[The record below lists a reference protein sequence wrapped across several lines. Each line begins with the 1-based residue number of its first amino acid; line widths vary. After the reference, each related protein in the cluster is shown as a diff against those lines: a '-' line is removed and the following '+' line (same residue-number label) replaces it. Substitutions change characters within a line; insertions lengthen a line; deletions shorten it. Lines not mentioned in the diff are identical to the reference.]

1 TPNLRILKFYRS
13 MNEENKCKVSYF
25 QVPGFTEVRY
35 LHWHRYPLKS
45 LPSNIHPEKLVLLKM
60 PHSNIEQVFDSV
72 QHYLKLN
79 QIITAAFNFF
89 SKTPT
94 PSLTQHLNK
103 LAILNL
109 SGRKNLQSLPARIHL
124 GLLKELNLSGCSKL
138 KRLPEISSGNI
149 ETMRL
154 DGTAPEELPSSI
166 ECLSKL
172 LHLDLVDCKTLKSL
186 PSGLGKLKSLGIL
199 SIDGCS
205 NLQRLPEELGNLQA
219 LDSLHAVGT
228 AITEV
233 PPSIVR
239 LKRVRGIYL
248 GRNRGLSLPITFSV
262 DGLQNLL
269 DLSLN
274 DCCIME
280 LPESL
285 GLLSSVRELHLNGNN
300 FERIPESIIQLSNLK
315 SLFIRYCERLQFL
328 PKLPCNLL
336 VGCASLH
343 GTGIIRRFIP

>member
-1 TPNLRILKFYRS
+1 MIFLGGHFFFLFS
-13 MNEENKCKVSYF
+13 SE
-25 QVPGFTEVRY
+25 
-35 LHWHRYPLKS
+35 
-45 LPSNIHPEKLVLLKM
+45 
-60 PHSNIEQVFDSV
+60 

-343 GTGIIRRFIP
+343 GTGIIRRFIPK